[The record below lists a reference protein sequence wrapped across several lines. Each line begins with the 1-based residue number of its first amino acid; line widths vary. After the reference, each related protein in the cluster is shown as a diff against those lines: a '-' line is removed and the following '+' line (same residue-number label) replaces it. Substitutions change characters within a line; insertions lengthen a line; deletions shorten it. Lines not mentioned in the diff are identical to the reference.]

1 VIDIKVNRFPIVLLA
16 NYRTGGSALA
26 IHLAQKYNIKY
37 FSEPFQNIRVHI
49 FDQHKKDYV
58 SLILR
63 ENTSNFLVKFAPIQ
77 ISELNNYEKMMN
89 CSSFKIRLN
98 RKNKVD
104 QIVSLY
110 IAEQRDKFFKLK
122 QESSE
127 KYSIPIHMDELC
139 LVATVILRNDF
150 LLRTLPYTYDLDL
163 TYEDLGFIE
172 NTDHVL
178 SDQPENIEEIR
189 EEVRRTLQ
197 LKWEYIEKN
206 LNKKRERDCSLP
218 LS

>member
-1 VIDIKVNRFPIVLLA
+1 
-16 NYRTGGSALA
+16 
-26 IHLAQKYNIKY
+26 
-37 FSEPFQNIRVHI
+37 
-49 FDQHKKDYV
+49 
-58 SLILR
+58 
-63 ENTSNFLVKFAPIQ
+63 
-77 ISELNNYEKMMN
+77 
-89 CSSFKIRLN
+89 
-98 RKNKVD
+98 
-104 QIVSLY
+104 
-110 IAEQRDKFFKLK
+110 
-122 QESSE
+122 
-127 KYSIPIHMDELC
+127 MDELC

-189 EEVRRTLQ
+189 EEVRRILQ